1 MNEDFLRSKLKHQTL
16 MVYTDHPEGEEY
28 NGIVLGVSDS
38 LLVFQDT
45 SEFELE
51 GISVL
56 PIEHIVEVRN
66 SWRERVYD
74 KVLLHHNKLT
84 DLNQD
89 TWIHKLSNL
98 RDVLIAVKEK
108 DIWPAIEI
116 LDGDDDTL
124 LYMGKITEVG
134 AEDFTIYSYDSLGN
148 WERETTIEYEDIFC
162 IQIFNKYTERFN
174 SYVKSLLT
182 K

>member
-16 MVYTDHPEGEEY
+16 MIYTDHPEGEEY
-28 NGIVLGVSDS
+28 NGIVLGISGS

-51 GISVL
+51 GISIL
-56 PIEHIVEVRN
+56 PLAHIVDVRN
-66 SWRERVYD
+66 GWRERVYD
-74 KVLLHHNKLT
+74 KVLLHHDKLS
-84 DLNQD
+84 DLNRD
-89 TWIHKLSNL
+89 TWIRNLSEL
-98 RDVLIAVKEK
+98 RDAIIAIKEK

-116 LDGDDDTL
+116 MDGDDTL
-124 LYMGKITEVG
+124 LYMGKITDVN

-148 WERETTIEYEDIFC
+148 WERETKIDYEDIFC
-162 IQIFNKYTERFN
+162 IQVFNKYTDRFN